1 MGLLKSYR
9 FGSFLGVD
17 EVPENVLNLFTST
30 VTKHKEV
37 TYASEIIF
45 SGIRGRIDL
54 TQPFYLEAY
63 EKAIEKNGSLAKNQ
77 KKKKEFYI
85 EFDASTDDF
94 ADIARNGGIQED
106 HLCIDDVQD
115 AFEELVDS
123 DELRYAVEKIKN
135 LNQDLLV
142 VEEVDL
148 IEALKLALQGI
159 PQAIKEIRRICDFY
173 PMISESVRT
182 ILSSGKDFYE
192 VFA

>member
-30 VTKHKEV
+30 VNKHKEV

-94 ADIARNGGIQED
+94 AETARNGGIQED
-106 HLCIDDVQD
+106 HLSIDEVQD
-115 AFEELVDS
+115 AFEELVDN

-173 PMISESVRT
+173 PTISESVRT